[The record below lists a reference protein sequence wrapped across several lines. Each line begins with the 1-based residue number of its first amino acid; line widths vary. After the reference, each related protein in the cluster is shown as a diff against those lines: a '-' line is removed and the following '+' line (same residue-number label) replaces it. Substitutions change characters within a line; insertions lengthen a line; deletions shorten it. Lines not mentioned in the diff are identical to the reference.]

1 MGVKEGSPV
10 ISLNCDRQQIVKF
23 SGALRIVTCPCRG
36 GGKGGLAGH
45 AVDAGLHVVGDPA
58 LS

>member
-36 GGKGGLAGH
+36 EGGLAGH
-45 AVDAGLHVVGDPA
+45 AVDAGLHVVGDAA